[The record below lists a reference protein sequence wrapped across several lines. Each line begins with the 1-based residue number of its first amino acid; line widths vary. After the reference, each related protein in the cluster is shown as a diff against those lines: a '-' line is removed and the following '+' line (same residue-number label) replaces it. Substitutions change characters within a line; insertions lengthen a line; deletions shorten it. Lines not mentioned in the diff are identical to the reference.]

1 MTRSTSF
8 NQEIEYLLKV
18 MDFFLLLKIWLKRL
32 VKVYTKTEV
41 VNAVRN
47 FLIMLNKKQQNKLV
61 I

>member
-61 I
+61 S